1 MAELARDASSS
12 DDPCAALD
20 AFAFSSD
27 VEEDEVPDGTR
38 DEEVVLKRCVTCKAY
53 KPLAAYCK
61 DASRYDGQKQ

>member
-1 MAELARDASSS
+1 MAESARDASSS
-12 DDPCAALD
+12 DDPYAALE
-20 AFAFSSD
+20 AFACSPD

-61 DASRYDGQKQ
+61 DASKCDGKKQ